1 MIKVLLVDDEF
12 LVCSYLRQLID
23 WEAQGCQ
30 IVGQAGNGREAMEKV
45 KQLKPELIFL
55 DVNMP
60 EMDGIEFIHYLHS
73 EHPYT
78 RVIILSGYSDYHY
91 VRETMKFGA
100 QDYLLKHELQPEYLI
115 RILRQFNPEQG
126 LPVHVR
132 EEDSWRLLR
141 DNGVRRFFETGEGSL
156 SESLGG
162 IRKPVIA
169 AVRLNPVA
177 ASAETEG
184 VVWEESHLLRQI
196 LATCMEICGQDE
208 DARVVFM
215 GGLRLV
221 FLFPALPAEDA
232 SAQERRADRFRGII
246 QDMLLKYYNICLDWR
261 QSSRIGDPALLPGI
275 YRQLLDQPAAGSQAG
290 SFHLSISQE
299 LQIINAV
306 TGKNRKGI
314 ERMLDAVFALPDRG
328 GYRLYTSFGEQPAL
342 M

>member
-1 MIKVLLVDDEF
+1 MIRVLLVDDEF

-23 WEAQGCQ
+23 WEAQGCR

-60 EMDGIEFIHYLHS
+60 EMDGIEFIHHLHA
-73 EHPYT
+73 EHPAI
-78 RVIILSGYSDYHY
+78 RVIILSSYSDYHY

-115 RILRQFNPEQG
+115 RILRQINLEQG
-126 LPVHVR
+126 LPVRVR

-141 DNGVRRFFETGEGSL
+141 DNGVRRFFETGEGPL
-156 SESLGG
+156 PESLGG

-177 ASAETEG
+177 ASKETDG
-184 VVWEESHLLRQI
+184 AVWEESHLLRQI
-196 LATCMEICGQDE
+196 LATCTEICGQDE
-208 DARVVFM
+208 DTRMVFM
-215 GGLRLV
+215 GGLRLI

-232 SAQERRADRFRGII
+232 PAQERRVDRFRGII
-246 QDMLLKYYNICLDWR
+246 QDMLLKYYNIYPDWR
-261 QSSRIGDPALLPGI
+261 QSGRISDPALLPGI
-275 YRQLLDQPAAGSQAG
+275 YRQLLDQPALGNQAG
-290 SFHLSISQE
+290 SFHISISQE

-314 ERMLDAVFALPDRG
+314 EGVLDAVFAPPYG
-328 GYRLYTSFGEQPAL
+328 GGGGGAENP
-342 M
+342 